1 QDLPFDRLV
10 EELAPLRDPSRNPLA
25 DVFLIL
31 GNAPRPPRE
40 LAPGVRLGLAE
51 LEAGVAKVDLSL
63 FLEEAEEGMTG
74 IWEHSTD
81 LFDTATVARMAGH
94 LEVLLAGVV
103 AAPEARI
110 ADLPLLSGEERAQL
124 LLWNELTRHEHPD
137 GDLLHEL
144 FLAQVERSP
153 EAVAVIDGAQRLT
166 YAELHDAVEALAREL
181 RALGVG
187 PEVAVGV
194 CLERSADLVVSLL
207 ATLAAGGFYV
217 PLDPAYPAERL
228 AFMLEDS
235 GCAVVVTRT
244 GLLPRLP
251 EHEAHVIALDAPAKV
266 LGARFIAPPSAPISG
281 NLAYLI
287 YTSGS
292 TGRPKAVAIAHR
304 SAALLV
310 RWARR
315 EFSPEE
321 LAGVLASTSI
331 AFDLSVFEI
340 FVPLAA
346 GGAVIVAENALALAT
361 LPARAEVTLVNT
373 VPSAAAEL
381 LRMDA
386 LPPSAVTLN
395 LAGEALPR
403 ALADR
408 VYARPGIR
416 RLYNLYGPSEDTTY
430 STWALIGRESR
441 RAPSIGRPR
450 DGTRAYVVDA
460 GLSAQPVGV
469 PGELLLGGDGLAR
482 GYLGRPELTAERFIP
497 DPFGAEP
504 GARLYRTGD
513 LARYLVDG
521 SLDYLGRLDHQ
532 VKVRGFRIE
541 LGEIEAALARHP
553 AVEAA
558 VVLAREDAALGL
570 HLAAYVV
577 PRPGQEPDR
586 AVLQAALSER
596 LPASMIPTAW
606 AFLAELPL
614 TPNGKVDRR
623 ALARLDA
630 PVAPPLGGEAFAAP
644 RSPVEEILAGV
655 FAEILGV
662 GRVSLRDDFF
672 ALGGHSLLATRVLS
686 RVRQVLGVDLPVRSL
701 FERPTVEGLAAR
713 VEELGREGAPQGPPL
728 GPRPGPGP
736 APLSFAQERLWF
748 LYLLDPGSTAYNLPL
763 VVRLRGP
770 LDAGALAAAL
780 REICRRHEALRT
792 TFAEVAGE
800 PVQIVSLLD
809 PPPLPGVDLSGLPA
823 PARAAE
829 AERRTREEARRP
841 FDLRRGPLARWSL
854 LGLGSGEHVLLATFH
869 HIVADGWS
877 IGVLLRE
884 LSVLY
889 RANLLGAPSPLP
901 ALPVQFGDY
910 AAWQRRW
917 LSGERLEAQ
926 LARWREL
933 LAGAP
938 TVLELPADRPRPPVQ
953 SYRGAVERR
962 ALGGALAAG
971 VEGLSRRAG
980 ATPFM
985 TILAAFYALLGRSTG
1000 REDLLVGTPVANR
1013 QRAEIEGLIGLF
1025 VNTLA
1030 LRGDL
1035 AGDPSF
1041 AELLARTR
1049 EAALAAFTHQD
1060 LPFEKLV
1067 LALAPERD
1075 LSRSPLVQVSFGLER
1090 AVAEVPELA
1099 PGVQF
1104 TVEEADLGTS
1114 KLDLTLVVEPGRE
1127 GLEIVAEQSTDL
1139 FDATTVRRLLGHYR
1153 TLLEAAVARPEERL
1167 SSLPLLAEAERHQLL
1182 TEWNDTRSALS
1193 GRAAGTLAA
1202 FPWAPA
1208 LVQGEESLSYG
1219 ELEARVEALATRLR
1233 AHGVGPEVVVG
1244 IFLERSFDLVVA
1256 LLAVLRA
1263 GGAYL
1268 PLDPAYP
1275 EERIAFLIQDSGAKH
1290 VITRETLK
1298 AAGSAGIPA
1307 GPLTSPSSS
1316 LAYVLY
1322 TSGSTGRPKGVGV
1335 PRSALAHHAEVMAR
1349 RYGLGPGDRVLQ
1361 FASVSFDVAA
1371 EEIFPTLLA
1380 GATLVLP
1387 PDPLGIAAERLSAF
1401 AERQGI
1407 TVLNLPSPYW
1417 HEWVDVLAAG
1427 DRLPSGLRL
1436 VIAGSEAV
1444 SPEKLALWHRIA
1456 GGRVSW
1462 KNAYGLT
1469 ETTVTSTLFSSG
1481 VPGPRVPVG
1490 APIDNVRAHVLD
1502 VQGEPVAAGVPGEL
1516 WIGGPGVARGYAGR
1530 PDLTAERFLPD
1541 RFVSGEPGARLY
1553 RTGDLARRRASG
1565 EIEILGRIDHQVKIR
1580 GFRIEL
1586 GEVEAAVAAHPAV
1599 AAAVAVA
1606 REDRPGDR
1614 RLVAYAV
1621 LREELPPESL
1631 RDFVRERVPSHLVPT
1646 VFVVL
1651 DALPR
1656 TAQGKVDRAALPA
1669 PALSHGSGFVSPRT
1683 PLEALVAE
1691 IWAAV
1696 LGVER
1701 VGVDDSFWS
1710 LGGHSLLA
1718 TRISSRLLEAFG
1730 VEMPLQALFEHPT
1743 LAGFA
1748 AAVGR
1753 RMLDGR
1759 DEEVQSFLAEID
1771 GLSAEQMGDLLRAE
1785 SVERI

>member
-1 QDLPFDRLV
+1 
-10 EELAPLRDPSRNPLA
+10 
-25 DVFLIL
+25 
-31 GNAPRPPRE
+31 
-40 LAPGVRLGLAE
+40 
-51 LEAGVAKVDLSL
+51 
-63 FLEEAEEGMTG
+63 
-74 IWEHSTD
+74 
-81 LFDTATVARMAGH
+81 
-94 LEVLLAGVV
+94 
-103 AAPEARI
+103 
-110 ADLPLLSGEERAQL
+110 
-124 LLWNELTRHEHPD
+124 
-137 GDLLHEL
+137 
-144 FLAQVERSP
+144 
-153 EAVAVIDGAQRLT
+153 
-166 YAELHDAVEALAREL
+166 
-181 RALGVG
+181 
-187 PEVAVGV
+187 
-194 CLERSADLVVSLL
+194 
-207 ATLAAGGFYV
+207 
-217 PLDPAYPAERL
+217 
-228 AFMLEDS
+228 
-235 GCAVVVTRT
+235 
-244 GLLPRLP
+244 
-251 EHEAHVIALDAPAKV
+251 
-266 LGARFIAPPSAPISG
+266 
-281 NLAYLI
+281 
-287 YTSGS
+287 
-292 TGRPKAVAIAHR
+292 
-304 SAALLV
+304 
-310 RWARR
+310 
-315 EFSPEE
+315 
-321 LAGVLASTSI
+321 
-331 AFDLSVFEI
+331 
-340 FVPLAA
+340 
-346 GGAVIVAENALALAT
+346 
-361 LPARAEVTLVNT
+361 VTLVNT

-381 LRMDA
+381 LRMEA
-386 LPPSAVTLN
+386 LPPSVVTLN

-408 VYARPGIR
+408 VYARPGIL

-441 RAPSIGRPR
+441 RAPSIGRPL

-469 PGELLLGGDGLAR
+469 PGELLLAGDGLAR

-497 DPFGAEP
+497 DPFGAGP

-513 LARYLVDG
+513 LARYLADG

-541 LGEIEAALARHP
+541 LGEIEAALACHP

-606 AFLAELPL
+606 AFLAALPL

-623 ALARLDA
+623 ALSRLDA
-630 PVAPPLGGEAFAAP
+630 PAALPPGGEAFAAP
-644 RSPVEEILAGV
+644 RSPVEEILAGL
-655 FAEILGV
+655 FAEVLGV
-662 GRVSLRDDFF
+662 ERVSLRDDFF

-713 VEELGREGAPQGPPL
+713 VEELRREGAPLGPPL
-728 GPRPGPGP
+728 VPRPDPGP

-748 LYLLDPGSTAYNLPL
+748 LDRLDGSSSAYNLPL
-763 VVRLRGP
+763 AVRLRGP
-770 LDAGALAAAL
+770 LHPGALASAL
-780 REICRRHEALRT
+780 GEVVRRHEALRT
-792 TFAEVAGE
+792 TFVEVEGE
-800 PVQIVSLLD
+800 PVQLVSLLD
-809 PPPLPGVDLSGLPA
+809 LPPLPVVDLSALPA

-841 FDLRRGPLARWSL
+841 FDLRRGPLARWVL

-869 HIVADGWS
+869 HIVSDGAS
-877 IGVLLRE
+877 MGILLSE
-884 LSVLY
+884 LSALY
-889 RANLLGAPSPLP
+889 RGAPLP
-901 ALPVQFGDY
+901 ELPVQMGDF

-917 LSGERLEAQ
+917 LSGDRLES
-926 LARWREL
+926 LLDRWRRL

-938 TVLELPADRPRPPVQ
+938 ATLELPADRPRPPVQ
-953 SYRGAVERR
+953 SYRGAVER
-962 ALGGALAAG
+962 LPLSGALAAG
-971 VEGLSRRAG
+971 AEALSRRSG
-980 ATPFM
+980 ATLFM
-985 TILAAFYALLGRSTG
+985 TLLAAFYTLLHRITG
-1000 REDLLVGTPVANR
+1000 REGLLVGTPVANR
-1013 QRAEIEGLIGLF
+1013 NRAEIEGLIGLF

-1035 AGDPSF
+1035 AGNPSF
-1041 AELLARTR
+1041 AELLERTR
-1049 EAALAAFTHQD
+1049 EGALAAFSDAD

-1067 LALAPERD
+1067 EDLAPDRD
-1075 LSRSPLVQVSFGLER
+1075 LSRGPLVQVSFGLER
-1090 AVAEVPELA
+1090 AVAGVSELA
-1099 PGVQF
+1099 PGLPF
-1104 TVEEADLGTS
+1104 AVEEPDLGTS
-1114 KLDLTLVVEPGRE
+1114 KFDLTLVVEPGRE
-1127 GLEIVAEQSTDL
+1127 GLEIVAEHSTDL

-1153 TLLEAAVARPEERL
+1153 ALLEAAVARPEERL

-1193 GRAAGTLAA
+1193 GRTAGTLAA

-1208 LVQGEESLSYG
+1208 VVQGEQSLSYG
-1219 ELEARVEALATRLR
+1219 ELEARVDALTARLR
-1233 AHGVGPEVVVG
+1233 AQGVGPEAVVG

-1275 EERIAFLIQDSGAKH
+1275 EERIAFLVEDSGAKL
-1290 VITRETLK
+1290 VITRETFRDK
-1298 AAGSAGIPA
+1298 AGSTGILA

-1387 PDPLGIAAERLSAF
+1387 PDPLGIAPERLSAF

-1444 SPEKLALWHRIA
+1444 SPEKLVLWHRIA

-1490 APIDNVRAHVLD
+1490 APVDNVRVHVLD
-1502 VQGEPVAAGVPGEL
+1502 GRGEPVAAGVPGEL

-1553 RTGDLARRRASG
+1553 RTGDLARRRADG
-1565 EIEILGRIDHQVKIR
+1565 AIEILGRIDHQVKIR

-1631 RDFVRERVPSHLVPT
+1631 RDFVRERVPSHLVPAA
-1646 VFVVL
+1646 FVML

-1669 PALSHGSGFVSPRT
+1669 PALSHGSGFVPPRT

-1718 TRISSRLLEAFG
+1718 TRISSRLLDALG
-1730 VEMPLQALFEHPT
+1730 IEMPLQALFEHPT